1 MADRPKRRRYEGR
14 PIEGRPNA
22 KVMRIRKRFFQFDA
36 ALDRLNYHF
45 DNGLLPREPEEV
57 AMMRVILALQ
67 NILEYETELAIAA
80 VASRSPKGRHDRFLK
95 SIEEGYAS
103 FKSKFEWL
111 LNKGLLSK
119 TDTKVMEEIRKIRNE
134 HAHWRPSATRRRLK
148 YFGTPLLTSRAVKQ
162 ILLDV
167 QPIVANL
174 RGISGSTEK
183 LSVIPPGLYFD

>member
-1 MADRPKRRRYEGR
+1 
-14 PIEGRPNA
+14 
-22 KVMRIRKRFFQFDA
+22 MRIRKRFFQFDA
-36 ALDRLNYHF
+36 ALRRLNHHF
-45 DNGLLPREPEEV
+45 DNELLPREPEEA

-67 NILEYETELAIAA
+67 NILEHETELAVTA

-95 SIEEGYAS
+95 SIGEGYAS

-111 LNKGLLSK
+111 LNKGLLLK
-119 TDTKVMEEIRKIRNE
+119 PDAKVMDVIRKIRNE
-134 HAHWRPSATRRRLK
+134 HAHWRPSATRRKLK
-148 YFGTPLLTSRAVKQ
+148 YFGTPLLTSRAVRQ

-167 QPIVANL
+167 QPIVVNL